1 MLLFEPKNMASPPTE
16 FYVYL
21 TNKEAYPF
29 GGAASTPAVVKASLP
44 TPMDLSN
51 FKYEMALV
59 EIQAPR
65 HWFNVTGCYYQIFNF
80 KSHGALK
87 TRTLGIPDNYYKNFE
102 EIFKIFTKQT
112 ELKENR
118 IAPSPGATPIAASSF
133 ASLYKDSNN
142 YYNIVLAPNGALAL
156 SNRFRQLLGL
166 ESTSYT
172 HPAEQEGE
180 RRIRIFPNLFLDQY
194 SAMAKCSLLAPS
206 FVENRTDAILR
217 IFSTVRLDQNEML
230 NLNFNPIYV
239 PVVTNRLDTIE
250 IQLTDMKGKVIKTFQ
265 GEIVVLIHLR

>member
-1 MLLFEPKNMASPPTE
+1 MASPPTD

-21 TNKEAYPF
+21 TNKGAHPF
-29 GGAASTPAVVKASLP
+29 GGATSTPAIVKATLP

-51 FKYEMALV
+51 FNYEMALV

-65 HWFNVTGCYYQIFNF
+65 HWFNVVGCYYQIYNF
-80 KSHGALK
+80 KSQGTLK
-87 TRTLGIPDNYYKNFE
+87 TRPLAIPDNYYKNFE

-133 ASLYKDSNN
+133 VNLHKDSNN
-142 YYNIVLAPNGALAL
+142 YYNIILAPNGALAL

-172 HPAEQEGE
+172 NSSEQEVE
-180 RRIRIFPNLFLDQY
+180 RRIRIFPNIFLDQY
-194 SAMAKCSLLAPS
+194 SVMAKCSLVAPS
-206 FVENRTDAILR
+206 FVENRTDAVLR

-239 PVVTNRLDTIE
+239 PLVTNRLDIIE
-250 IQLTDMKGKVIKTFQ
+250 IQLTDMKGKIIKTFQ
-265 GEIVVLIHLR
+265 GEIVVLIHLRRMTK